1 MFMQYFKIGFLIA
14 HLPEEKMNV
23 DELEMVLIEIFNND
37 VNVLQNSITPVRTN
51 IKRLIRIYDYL
62 KWGKH

>member
-1 MFMQYFKIGFLIA
+1 
-14 HLPEEKMNV
+14 MNM

-37 VNVLQNSITPVRTN
+37 VNILQNSITPVRTN
-51 IKRLIRIYDYL
+51 IKRLIRIYGYL